1 MSGAAVKVLVIN
13 LDRSPERLAFMRSE
27 LDRLG
32 LSFERLSATDAKQ
45 FSEQDV
51 EKWSNTYMRPL
62 SRTEI
67 ACWHS
72 HVRAWQR
79 CVEEDGWL
87 LVLEDDAR
95 LSDRLP
101 AFLAELESLGVDGIV
116 NLETRGK
123 EKWVGAAVEATAA
136 ESEVRLYELFI
147 DRGGTAGYLVE
158 PKVARQLI
166 AIAARKA
173 APSDAFLNL
182 AGVKRHQ
189 AEPGLVVSLFDA
201 EGESVMPEAFVS
213 TIQQPTQ
220 VSRVAQFIRNPGY
233 KLRRLHGHL
242 AMSWR
247 KLAASRRGVRRSIAL
262 CPSFLARTTS
272 PSDIQKPT
280 AEIRA
285 GIRKV
290 S

>member
-1 MSGAAVKVLVIN
+1 MSGAAVKILVIN

-27 LDRLG
+27 LDQLG

-51 EKWSNTYMRPL
+51 ETWSQTYMRPL

-67 ACWHS
+67 ACWRS
-72 HVRAWQR
+72 HVRAWER
-79 CVEEDGWL
+79 CVEEDGWV

-166 AIAARKA
+166 ALAANKA

-201 EGESVMPEAFVS
+201 GGESVMAEVFTS
-213 TIQQPTQ
+213 TIEQPSKG
-220 VSRVAQFIRNPGY
+220 SRLAQFVRNPGY
-233 KLRRLHGHL
+233 KLRRLRGHL
-242 AMSWR
+242 AMSMR
-247 KLAASRRGVRRSIAL
+247 KFTASRRGVRRPIAL
-262 CPSFLARTTS
+262 CPSFLTPKGVPSASQETT
-272 PSDIQKPT
+272 
-280 AEIRA
+280 AHVRA
-285 GIRKV
+285 AIRKV